1 MPTLFRPSAAE
12 RRRIRDAAAR
22 AARMEV
28 GSVVLQLGQRR
39 SLTGRGSAFNIAEIS
54 DEPAFADTDFDDEY
68 APWSAFADGVALTAE
83 GKGIFDLAI
92 RRRGDPDHD
101 LQGHITVYVDDRQV
115 TRVCSCDAEY

>member
-1 MPTLFRPSAAE
+1 MPALFRPSAAE
-12 RRRIRDAAAR
+12 RRRIREAAAR

-39 SLTGRGSAFNIAEIS
+39 SVRGRGSGFNIAEIS
-54 DEPAFADTDFDDEY
+54 DDPAFADADFDDEY
-68 APWSAFADGVALTAE
+68 APWSALADGVALTAE

-101 LQGHITVYVDDRQV
+101 LQGHVTVYVEDRSV
-115 TRVCSCDAEY
+115 TRVCSCDTEY